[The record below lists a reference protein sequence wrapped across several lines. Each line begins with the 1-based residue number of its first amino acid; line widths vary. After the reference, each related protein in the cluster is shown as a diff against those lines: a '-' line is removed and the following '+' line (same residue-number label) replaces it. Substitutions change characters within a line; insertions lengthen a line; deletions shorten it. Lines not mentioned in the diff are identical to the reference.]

1 MHGNMNVVSAV
12 SLRSK
17 TLIQSLPGVLNLSR
31 TLYFTQPC
39 VALRETNVINP
50 LLVQT

>member
-1 MHGNMNVVSAV
+1 MSAV
-12 SLRSK
+12 TLGSTSLM
-17 TLIQSLPGVLNLSR
+17 QSLPGGSNLSR

-39 VALRETNVINP
+39 AALRETNVINP